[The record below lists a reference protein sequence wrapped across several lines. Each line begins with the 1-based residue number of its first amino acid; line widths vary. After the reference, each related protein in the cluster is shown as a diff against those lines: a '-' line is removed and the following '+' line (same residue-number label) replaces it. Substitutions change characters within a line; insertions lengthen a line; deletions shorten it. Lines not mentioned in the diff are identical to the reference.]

1 MTSTPATS
9 LGDLDHEYSQDDV
22 AIIGMACRLAGGI
35 ESIEQFWSAI
45 LSKKDTSGEIPEMR
59 WEPYF
64 RRDSRNKEVLDSTTS
79 RGYFLD
85 RLENFD
91 ASFFGIS
98 PLEAEL
104 MDPQQRIA
112 LEVTWEALEHA
123 GISATSLAGSNAAV
137 FIGVNSDDYS
147 RLLLEDIPGV
157 EAWMGIG
164 TAFCGI
170 PNRISYTLDLR
181 GPSTAV
187 DAACASSLV
196 AVHHGRQAL
205 LAGETK
211 LAIVGGVNA
220 LIGPGLTRVLDKA
233 GAVTPEGRCKSFDSC
248 ANGYGRGEGAS
259 VLILKRL
266 SEAVVDGDKVLA
278 VLKGSAV
285 GQDGKTNGIMSP
297 NQVAQEDV
305 ARRALTIAGVDP
317 LSVAFVEAHATST
330 PVGDPCEVAAIAA
343 VYGNG
348 AGRPNNQPC
357 KIGSVKPNVGHL
369 EAGAGSTS
377 LIKAVLAINNNM
389 FPPQANFS
397 TPNPKMDWANNA
409 LEVVRAASP
418 WIQDR
423 KRAGICSY
431 GYGGTV
437 AHAVI
442 EQAPVS
448 TLVNG
453 NEFDGSDGGPQIL
466 FLSAPQ
472 SKRLGE
478 TAKGLVSWMKDT
490 STSLEG
496 VSNTL
501 GCRRS
506 HHHHRY
512 ALVADNREDAL
523 NLLNKSTQDVESPWI
538 VKGKT
543 SKLEGKGTLW
553 VFSGHGAHWPDMG
566 KELLK
571 NSPAFYGAINS
582 FDHIV
587 KDILNFSP
595 LEVLATGDV
604 STTEKQ
610 QVLTYAMQ
618 VGLSAILRSKGVSPT
633 AVLGH
638 SVGEIAASVVAG
650 CLTVQEGAYI
660 VSQRAKLYRSVA
672 GLGAMIL
679 VDLPED
685 EAVKEINQHKSPIAV
700 AIHSS
705 PSTCVL
711 SGNTQAINE
720 LASQLENKGIRVRR
734 VKTEVAFH
742 SPVLNELGEPLREIL
757 AGKINPQPSAI
768 PVFSTSLLEPRGSN
782 LRDETYWVDNMI
794 KPVLLTSAVRAALDD
809 GFRTFLEV
817 SSHPIIAH
825 SINETIIECDIDA
838 TVIPTLRRDKPTR
851 KSVLLAIGKLHCHG
865 AYIDLPLLFP
875 GGWSRDVPT
884 TIWKHSPFWRKVET
898 GPLSVSVT
906 HDVRKHVLLG
916 ARHQVVGSKTTMWST
931 VLDESR
937 RPFPGSHPLHGT
949 EIVPAAVLL
958 NTFLQTGFEYN
969 TLKDV
974 ILRVPVAMS
983 APRDVQI
990 VKEQERVRIMS
1001 RLQSGGSDKDE
1012 GESSWLTHTTGNL
1025 AVESWTDCRTDITA
1039 IKLKLK
1045 TQLKASFSTEYLASV
1060 GVPDMGFPWRVLE
1073 HYGDGDEM
1081 LAKIDAAP
1089 ESVGD
1094 AVSWD
1099 KESWAPILDAAT
1111 SIGSSIFYKEP
1122 VLRMPAQI
1130 DDITI
1135 TSGPV
1140 PKFAYIHTT
1149 VASGTWR
1156 VDVSILDPEGKKVAQ
1171 INGMRF
1177 SAVEGTPGA
1186 SGSVESLVHQIS
1198 WPSAIL
1204 EEEPF
1209 HLRHVIFVSEQTD
1222 TLAAYAKELW
1232 RRGVT
1237 ATIATTP
1244 AEIEEKSLD
1253 AKDTI
1258 IAYLPSVAES
1268 RLHVFEHS
1276 SEFCKTLLDISKIL
1290 VRRNSSAKLWCITRG
1305 LFEASSSLSLS
1316 QGPLVGLSRIIASE
1330 HPEIWGGLID
1340 TDDESFPLQ
1349 AVKYVRSTD
1358 VISVRDSVARVAR
1371 LRPLLRSKM
1380 ADGRDRG
1387 FMPTAEGTYLITGG
1401 LGALGLETAKWLVE
1415 RGARRLV
1422 LVSRRRLP
1430 PRREWGNLNENAA
1443 VCAIRQFEKIGVSVH
1458 IVAVDISKVEAVEQL
1473 ENALDMLD
1481 LPPVRGVVHA
1491 AGVLEDQTVVETTK
1505 ESFDR
1510 VLAPK
1515 ISGAMALHQ
1524 LFPPGTLDFL
1534 VLFSSCGQLLGFPG
1548 QASYASGN
1556 AFLDTF
1562 ADYRRNLGDNVISFL
1577 WTSWNGLG
1585 MASSTDYINAELEA
1599 KGITSVSREEAF
1611 RAWEHA
1617 IKHDIHQAVVLRA
1630 LPVDDGGIQPA
1641 PILQEIAPRKRAAA
1655 VSEHTQQTN
1664 EKSGSKPLPK
1674 GAELTAY
1681 LQNNISECVAKTLR
1695 LPCAADV
1702 DPSTALTE
1710 MGMDSVMTV
1719 SLRKHLQNTLK
1730 VKVPPTLIWGHPT
1743 VNHLIKWFEDK
1754 VA

>member
-9 LGDLDHEYSQDDV
+9 LDDLDHEYSQDDV

-35 ESIEQFWSAI
+35 ESIEKFWSAI
-45 LSKKDTSGEIPEMR
+45 LSKKDASGDIPEMR

-64 RRDSRNKEVLDSTTS
+64 RRDSRNREILETTTS

-123 GISATSLAGSNAAV
+123 GIPATSLAGSHTAV
-137 FIGVNSDDYS
+137 YMGVNSDDYS

-170 PNRISYTLDLR
+170 PNRISYALDLR

-233 GAVTPEGRCKSFDSC
+233 GAVTPEGRCRSFDSS
-248 ANGYGRGEGAS
+248 ASGYGRGEGAS

-266 SEAVVDGDKVLA
+266 SDAVIDGDKILA
-278 VLKGSAV
+278 ILKGSAV

-297 NQVAQEDV
+297 NQAAQEDV
-305 ARRALTIAGVDP
+305 ARRALTAAGVDP

-348 AGRPNNQPC
+348 AGRPQGQPC

-377 LIKAVLAINNNM
+377 LIKAVLAINNSM

-397 TPNPKMDWANNA
+397 TPNPKMDWSQNA
-409 LEVVRAASP
+409 LEVVKTASP

-448 TLVNG
+448 TPVNG
-453 NEFDGSDGGPQIL
+453 NEDDTLDIGPHLL

-472 SKRLGE
+472 SKRLGD
-478 TAKGLVSWMKDT
+478 AAASLVSWM
-490 STSLEG
+490 EG
-496 VSNTL
+496 TQTPLVKIANTL

-512 ALVADNREDAL
+512 ALVADNHKDAVK
-523 NLLNKSTQDVESPWI
+523 LLSATTKDVEDTWI
-538 VKGKT
+538 AKGKA
-543 SKLEGKGTLW
+543 SQHEDKGHMW

-566 KELLK
+566 KELLET
-571 NSPAFYGAINS
+571 SPAFYGAINS

-587 KDILNFSP
+587 KEILNFSP
-595 LEVLATGDV
+595 LEILAMGDI
-604 STTEKQ
+604 STTDKQ

-618 VGLSAILRSKGVSPT
+618 VGLSAILRSKGVSPS

-650 CLTVQEGAYI
+650 CLTVQEGAYV

-685 EAVKEINQHKSPIAV
+685 EAAKEIDQNMSPVAV

-711 SGNTQAINE
+711 SGNIQAVNE
-720 LASQLENKGIRVRR
+720 IASHFEKNEIRVRR

-742 SPVLNELGEPLREIL
+742 SPVLNELGEPLRDIL
-757 AGKINPQPSAI
+757 AGKINPQSPVI
-768 PVFSTSLLEPRGSN
+768 PVFSTSLLNSRGEN
-782 LRDETYWVDNMI
+782 LRDEKYWVDNMI
-794 KPVLLTSAVRAALDD
+794 KPVLLTNAIRAALDG

-817 SSHPIIAH
+817 SSHPIITH
-825 SINETIIECDIDA
+825 SINETIIESDIDA
-838 TVIPTLRRDKPTR
+838 TVIPTLKRDKPAR
-851 KSVLLAIGKLHCHG
+851 KSLLLAIGKLHCHG
-865 AYIDLPLLFP
+865 AHIDLPLLFT
-875 GGWSRDVPT
+875 GDWNRDVPA
-884 TIWKHSPFWRKVET
+884 TIWKHSAFWRKVET
-898 GPLSVSVT
+898 GPLSVPIT

-916 ARHQVVGSKTTMWST
+916 AKHQVMGSKTVMWST
-931 VLDESR
+931 ILDESK

-958 NTFLQTGFEYN
+958 NTFLQTGPKYN
-969 TLKDV
+969 TLKDI

-1001 RLQSGGSDKDE
+1001 RLQSE
-1012 GESSWLTHTTGNL
+1012 GTDNNGAESSWLTHTTGQVAMQPWL
-1025 AVESWTDCRTDITA
+1025 DCVIDIDSV
-1039 IKLKLK
+1039 KVKLK
-1045 TQLKASFSTEYLASV
+1045 TQLKASFSTDYLASV
-1060 GVPDMGFPWRVLE
+1060 GVPNMGFPWKVLE
-1073 HYGDGDEM
+1073 HYGDGEEM
-1081 LAKIDAAP
+1081 LAKVNTAP
-1089 ESVGD
+1089 ESVED
-1094 AVSWD
+1094 AVPWD
-1099 KESWAPILDAAT
+1099 KQSWAPVLDAAT

-1122 VLRMPAQI
+1122 ILRMPAQV
-1130 DDITI
+1130 DDISI
-1135 TSGPV
+1135 APGSI
-1140 PKFAYIHTT
+1140 PKVAYIHTT
-1149 VASGTWR
+1149 IASGNWR
-1156 VDVSILDPEGKKVAQ
+1156 VNVAITNEEGKKVAQ

-1177 SAVEGTPGA
+1177 SAVEGTPGV

-1198 WPSAIL
+1198 WPPAIL

-1209 HLRHVIFVSEQTD
+1209 HLKHVIFVSEQSE
-1222 TLAAYAKELW
+1222 TLTAYIQEL
-1232 RRGVT
+1232 RRRKIT
-1237 ATIATTP
+1237 ATIANTP
-1244 AEIEEKSLD
+1244 AQLEEESLD
-1253 AKDTI
+1253 MTGAI
-1258 IAYLPSVAES
+1258 VAYLPSTTES
-1268 RLHVFEHS
+1268 PLHVFEHS
-1276 SEFCKTLLDISKIL
+1276 SLVCKTILDVSKIL
-1290 VRRNSSAKLWCITRG
+1290 VRTNSSLKLWCITRG
-1305 LFEASSSLSLS
+1305 LFEASTLLSLS

-1330 HPEIWGGLID
+1330 HPEIWGGFVD

-1371 LRPLLRSKM
+1371 LRPLPRSKM
-1380 ADGRDRG
+1380 VDGRDKG
-1387 FMPTAEGTYLITGG
+1387 FTPAAEGTYLITGG

-1430 PRREWGNLNENAA
+1430 PRREWSSLKEHAG
-1443 VCAIRQFEKIGVSVH
+1443 VCAIQQLERSGVSIHV
-1458 IVAVDISKVEAVEQL
+1458 VAVDISKADAVGRL
-1473 ENALDMLD
+1473 ENALEMLD

-1505 ESFDR
+1505 DSFDR

-1515 ISGAMALHQ
+1515 ISGAMTLHR

-1562 ADYRRNLGDNVISFL
+1562 ADYRRNLGDHVINFL

-1585 MASSTDYINAELEA
+1585 MASSTEYINAELEA

-1617 IKHDIHQAVVLRA
+1617 AKHDIHQAVVLRA
-1630 LPVDDGGIQPA
+1630 LPVDENGIQPA
-1641 PILQEIAPRKRAAA
+1641 PILQEIAPQRRVGPAER
-1655 VSEHTQQTN
+1655 VGHNSEKTGR
-1664 EKSGSKPLPK
+1664 EPLPE
-1674 GAELTAY
+1674 GPELMAY
-1681 LQNNISECVAKTLR
+1681 LQNSISECVAKTLR
-1695 LPCAADV
+1695 LASAADV

-1719 SLRKHLQNTLK
+1719 SLRKHLQNALK
-1730 VKVPPTLIWGHPT
+1730 VKVPPTLIWGHPS
-1743 VNHLIKWFEDK
+1743 VNHLVKWFKDK
-1754 VA
+1754 V